1 VIFIGIDDTDNKESR
16 GTGHMSRMLAQK
28 LRSEIEVYGITR
40 HQLLVDPRIPYT
52 AKNSCA
58 ALHINANGGSANNG
72 TASGGIDLTALA
84 ERVAG
89 FVQSESAP
97 GSDPAIC
104 VAQDVPREVSEF
116 GRRVQH
122 DVVTQDEARS
132 LAQRHGIILRGL
144 GGTED
149 GVIGALASVGLAAT
163 GHDGRF
169 VSLGSVRQLDGQQSI
184 EAILESGVAE
194 VRDLDDHRVNSGTVA
209 TGGKLRPALREGI
222 PILYVK
228 REATGWLP
236 LKLD

>member
-1 VIFIGIDDTDNKESR
+1 MTYIGIDDTDTKESR
-16 GTGHMSRMLAQK
+16 GTGHLSRMLAQE
-28 LRSEIEVYGITR
+28 LGSEIEVYGITR
-40 HQLLVDPRIPYT
+40 HQLLVDPRIRYT

-58 ALHINANGGSANNG
+58 ALHLNAKGD
-72 TASGGIDLTALA
+72 TDLTTLA
-84 ERVAG
+84 DRVAA
-89 FVQSESAP
+89 FVESESAP

-104 VAQDVPREVSEF
+104 VARNVPAEISEF
-116 GRRVQH
+116 GHRVQH
-122 DVVTQDEARS
+122 NVVTQDEART

-184 EAILESGVAE
+184 EAILNSGVAE
-194 VRDLDDHRVNSGTVA
+194 VRDLDDHRVTSGIVL
-209 TGGKLRPALREGI
+209 TGGRLRPALREGI

-228 REATGWLP
+228 RDATGWLP
-236 LKLD
+236 VRLD